1 MKVQSYQ
8 TRSNKD
14 VILAFLDS
22 LSINEQAE
30 GFALLKHLEEI
41 HSMNECVFEKRKI
54 EGHVWELKFKY
65 HKRSFYCLPKGE
77 TIYLLHACKKQK
89 NKTEMKDKHLA
100 LGRAKEVND

>member
-41 HSMNECVFEKRKI
+41 YSMNECVFEKKR
-54 EGHVWELKFKY
+54 LKVMY
-65 HKRSFYCLPKGE
+65 GS
-77 TIYLLHACKKQK
+77 
-89 NKTEMKDKHLA
+89 
-100 LGRAKEVND
+100 

>member
-41 HSMNECVFEKRKI
+41 HSMNECVFEK
-54 EGHVWELKFKY
+54 
-65 HKRSFYCLPKGE
+65 
-77 TIYLLHACKKQK
+77 
-89 NKTEMKDKHLA
+89 KD
-100 LGRAKEVND
+100 

>member
-65 HKRSFYCLPKGE
+65 HNKSSIVYLKGKRFICYM
-77 TIYLLHACKKQK
+77 HAK
-89 NKTEMKDKHLA
+89 NRRTRLK
-100 LGRAKEVND
+100 